1 MRMLPRSMSPGYA
14 HRGSRKPKPS
24 RRYGGYP
31 LRRALRLNARYY
43 AIHQVRRCRN
53 PTHRQTLEGSL
64 ALGAIGKAVLVPAS
78 DESVLRQVASV
89 EAYVAATPVLDRA
102 EAPGLRVL
110 GRHHA
115 NVEARP
121 VPGLYSNGVMT
132 DLAEAVKEIVRMVR
146 PELTERQ
153 LGAAAD
159 VIASDIKKGGASDTE
174 SDRDAVAAAIAKAT
188 DDQSEQ
194 PSVDA

>member
-1 MRMLPRSMSPGYA
+1 MLPRSMSPGSAY
-14 HRGSRKPKPS
+14 RGSRKPKPS

-53 PTHRQTLEGSL
+53 PAHRRTLEGSL
-64 ALGAIGKAVLVPAS
+64 ALGTIGKAVLVPATATAMM
-78 DESVLRQVASV
+78 RQVASV
-89 EAYVAATPVLDRA
+89 EAYVAAVPVLDRA
-102 EAPGLRVL
+102 EAPDLRVL
-110 GRHHA
+110 GRRHA
-115 NVEARP
+115 NLESRHVRD
-121 VPGLYSNGVMT
+121 LYSNRQMT
-132 DLAEAVKEIVRMVR
+132 NLAEAVKDIVRMVR

-153 LGAAAD
+153 LDAATD
-159 VIASDIKKGGASDTE
+159 VIASDIKNGDASDSE
-174 SDRDAVAAAIAKAT
+174 SGRDTVAAAIAKAT